1 MIRKEAVFDC
11 GEALTP
17 DVAARLA
24 QAAERF
30 DATLWMEA
38 GDKRVLLDSLI
49 GILSIQCRRG
59 DRLAIL
65 AEGGDAQTA
74 ADAIAAV
81 IEGTRG

>member
-1 MIRKEAVFDC
+1 MLRKEAVFDC
-11 GEALTP
+11 ADALTP

-30 DATLWMEA
+30 DATLWMEQ

-49 GILSIQCRRG
+49 GILSIRCARG
-59 DRLAIL
+59 DRLTIL
-65 AEGGDAQTA
+65 AEGEDAQTA

-81 IEGTRG
+81 LEKRG